1 MEIVTGLGK
10 DNERYRFQ
18 HLFLF
23 SYEKTWLKEKELEEK
38 KDILALAINGFM
50 VVAYT
55 TGISCNAH
63 CFCCTL
69 ALFFIFSFTSLSL
82 SLSLFDPLP
91 SPFISLSRSALF
103 ALSLPLSL
111 TFSLSVSRSIP
122 LSLFNFVLL
131 PTPSSLF
138 SSNPR
143 IELALSINKC
153 VLWILVHH
161 QNRVQW
167 RARYTK
173 SLFIMK

>member
-82 SLSLFDPLP
+82 SLSLC
-91 SPFISLSRSALF
+91 I
-103 ALSLPLSL
+103 SLPLSSVCSTWISTGFL
-111 TFSLSVSRSIP
+111 HRLHQPIFLDNLSPKLHDEFNAVCVYNMNVWKMVVVCFCVRIRS
-122 LSLFNFVLL
+122 STECNM
-131 PTPSSLF
+131 
-138 SSNPR
+138 
-143 IELALSINKC
+143 E
-153 VLWILVHH
+153 
-161 QNRVQW
+161 
-167 RARYTK
+167 
-173 SLFIMK
+173 